1 VTESGATIIEVDENA
16 HRYYEPACE
25 LARYDTL
32 MYGSDQLR
40 PTTAIRF
47 NPHNTR
53 DNKEPLEDRAK
64 ALVQVVRNSLK
75 TPRTTDLPIM
85 SIQYMFYNSVSLQP
99 LPNKSLQDNIHKQFA
114 EMASATLKVL
124 PVVTSTSSVVL
135 DKDIAAFKLS
145 DLTKSEMDAAT
156 NEVMMERA
164 RKLGSSRLQ
173 CHAMNS
179 VNNPIK
185 KARCSGTTMK
195 GQNLCRWH
203 FDVLAAGK
211 QIVYFDEGEDQKA
224 LK

>member
-1 VTESGATIIEVDENA
+1 
-16 HRYYEPACE
+16 
-25 LARYDTL
+25 

-64 ALVQVVRNSLK
+64 ALVQVIRNSLK
-75 TPRTTDLPIM
+75 TPSTSEIPVM

-156 NEVMMERA
+156 NEVMMEKA
-164 RKLGSSRLQ
+164 RVLQSSKMQ
-173 CHAMNS
+173 CHAINCA
-179 VNNPIK
+179 NNPSK
-185 KARCSGTTMK
+185 RRRCSGYAPK
-195 GQNLCRWH
+195 NRNLCGRH
-203 FDVLAAGK
+203 SNSLAAGK
-211 QIVYFDEGEDQKA
+211 QIVYFEDQKG

>member
-1 VTESGATIIEVDENA
+1 MIVIEVDENA

-32 MYGSDQLR
+32 MYGSDDLR

-47 NPHNTR
+47 NPHNTSE
-53 DNKEPLEDRAK
+53 NKEPLEDRAK
-64 ALVQVVRNSLK
+64 ALVQVIRNSLK
-75 TPRTTDLPIM
+75 TPSTSEIPVM

-135 DKDIAAFKLS
+135 DKDIVAFKLT
-145 DLTKSEMDAAT
+145 DIKDDTKAVI
-156 NEVMMERA
+156 NEVTTERA
-164 RKLGSSRLQ
+164 RKLGGSRLQ
-173 CHAMNS
+173 CHAINS
-179 VNNPIK
+179 ANNPSK
-185 KARCSGTTMK
+185 RRRCSGYAPK
-195 GQNLCRWH
+195 NRNLCGRH
-203 FDVLAAGK
+203 SNSLAAGK
-211 QIVYFDEGEDQKA
+211 QIVYFEDQKG